1 MTDSRS
7 RSSRRPVAG
16 ALGLLLLAA
25 VLFILATM
33 LSLADTGDET
43 LVRLDRPRAL
53 RRGRHRRHRAPDQA
67 AVLALAESAV
77 AHVARPIPRAPSTH
91 PNPEAA
97 SPDRGF
103 TGGTG
108 VPSTLDTHS
117 PRRGHRDLGERAP
130 RHRAAS
136 SRRTLW

>member
-43 LVRLDRPRAL
+43 NWYAWTALVLC
-53 RRGRHRRHRAPDQA
+53 
-67 AVLALAESAV
+67 AV
-77 AHVARPIPRAPSTH
+77 AA
-91 PNPEAA
+91 
-97 SPDRGF
+97 
-103 TGGTG
+103 TGGI
-108 VPSTLDTHS
+108 VLLI
-117 PRRGHRDLGERAP
+117 RRR
-130 RHRAAS
+130 S
-136 SRRTLW
+136 